1 MNIIKNYNHILN
13 SVKLL
18 SQKTTLIIVTKNQE
32 LNKINLLINE
42 KHLDFG
48 ENRVQ
53 DATIKWKNLISTNS
67 QLKLHLIGKLQSNK
81 IKGIGELFEF
91 IHSLDNVKNAQLLAN
106 EEIRTSKKLKYF
118 IQVNLTKEVQK
129 SGIEVEN
136 LSDFIIFCRKI
147 NLNIIG
153 LMCIP
158 PLNAD
163 SPSLFKKLKLQSKDF
178 CFCVEIFLKIKLK
191 KYLYA
196 TLPNIERARFKCKKK
211 VNELKDGLLILFFIL
226 RSFIKI

>member
-1 MNIIKNYNHILN
+1 MKFVHNFKIIKNEIQTHLN
-13 SVKLL
+13 KVS
-18 SQKTTLIIVTKNQE
+18 LIVVSKNQTVE
-32 LNKINLLINE
+32 KINYLITE
-42 KHLDFG
+42 GHKDFG

-53 DATIKWKNLISTNS
+53 EAKSKWSDILKKNTN
-67 QLKLHLIGKLQSNK
+67 LKLHFIGKLQSNK

-129 SGIEVEN
+129 SGIEVEK

-163 SPSLFKKLKLQSKDF
+163 SPSLFK
-178 CFCVEIFLKIKLK
+178 
-191 KYLYA
+191 
-196 TLPNIERARFKCKKK
+196 RA
-211 VNELKDGLLILFFIL
+211 EHGYEQ
-226 RSFIKI
+226 